1 MQKLRFYVEN
11 CANKRLRKRKK
22 CMNRLFAVEEV
33 NNLLKDYN
41 CTKHWIQRVLAFRST
56 FVWEVM
62 EEFLVKRI
70 QILSC

>member
-1 MQKLRFYVEN
+1 MLRIVLIKGSERE
-11 CANKRLRKRKK
+11 KE

-33 NNLLKDYN
+33 NNMLKDYN
-41 CTKHWIQRVLAFRST
+41 CTRHWIQRVLAFRST

-62 EEFLVKRI
+62 EEFVKGI